1 MALNIRRDASVAS
14 AAALAI
20 GAALVGTS
28 RNAEA
33 AVVWSGIVNINIP
46 STTDGVYLN
55 VLTGQA
61 GASGASVAG
70 WDVNLFGFNG
80 LAFFAP
86 FGGGGYMAGGGTSAS
101 LVDNLAYETE
111 IGASQSFAGYPGS
124 NAVEISGSTSMNLL
138 SSENLVGF
146 RFINEGTGQAHY
158 GWMRIQFTGE
168 TFTQPRAIVEYAF
181 EDVAGAS
188 LLAGAIPAPGALSL
202 LGAAALIS
210 RRRRR

>member
-70 WDVNLFGFNG
+70 WDVNLFGING

-86 FGGGGYMAGGGTSAS
+86 VGGGFMAAGGTSAL

-111 IGASQSFAGYPGS
+111 IGASQSFTNYPS
-124 NAVEISGSTSMNLL
+124 TNPVEISGSTSMNLL

-188 LLAGAIPAPGALSL
+188 LLAGTIPAPGALSL